1 MLRDF
6 PPTIVTDRLILRPLS
21 LQDWEAYAASWAD
34 PKMTAFIGGTPRDRT
49 TSWAKFA
56 AAAGMWSLIGYGYWS
71 FIERKTETFLGN
83 GGLARHERG
92 LAGLDGFPEAGWAFT
107 PDAWGRGLA
116 TEAMA
121 AVLDWSDKVLRAPE
135 TRCIIDPGNEASMRV
150 AEKLDYVRLAEVDF
164 PPATTILFGRRG
176 PDVAV

>member
-21 LQDWEAYAASWAD
+21 LQDWEAYTASWAD
-34 PKMTAFIGGTPRDRT
+34 PQMTAFIGGNPRDRT

-71 FIERKTETFLGN
+71 FIDRNTETFLGN

-92 LAGLDGFPEAGWAFT
+92 LAELDGFPESGWAFT
-107 PDAWGRGLA
+107 PKAWGRGLA

-121 AVLDWSDKVLRAPE
+121 AVLDWSDKVLQASE
-135 TRCIIDPGNEASMRV
+135 TRCIIDPGNEASIRV
-150 AEKLDYVRLAEVDF
+150 AEKLGYMLLAEVEY
-164 PPATTILFGRRG
+164 PPGMTVVFGRRA
-176 PDVAV
+176 PR